1 MKLLNYEDFT
11 QSIKENL
18 QTQFDED
25 VKININQVTKNNNLK
40 LDGLVIISPGQVV
53 SPTIYLNPLYEEYKS
68 GLSLDAITKKINETY
83 ANAKVPEFAK
93 EADRYT
99 DYDFVKEHL
108 AIKLINYERNK
119 ETLENSPHIRRLDL
133 ALVFLC
139 VIDKDDKQSASVLI
153 KNSHLKFWNID
164 TDTLFAD
171 ALINAPTF
179 LKPNCYS
186 LFKTVYEKKHMELME
201 LDEVRLDD
209 DDLLILTNE
218 NKVNGASCIFYP
230 GVLEKIATKLDSD
243 LYIIPSSIHEVL
255 ILRKT
260 DNIKKDDLNFLI
272 NTVNQSELAQTE
284 ILSDNVYIYDFE
296 DKILTK

>member
-1 MKLLNYEDFT
+1 
-11 QSIKENL
+11 
-18 QTQFDED
+18 
-25 VKININQVTKNNNLK
+25 
-40 LDGLVIISPGQVV
+40 
-53 SPTIYLNPLYEEYKS
+53 
-68 GLSLDAITKKINETY
+68 
-83 ANAKVPEFAK
+83 
-93 EADRYT
+93 
-99 DYDFVKEHL
+99 
-108 AIKLINYERNK
+108 
-119 ETLENSPHIRRLDL
+119 
-133 ALVFLC
+133 
-139 VIDKDDKQSASVLI
+139 
-153 KNSHLKFWNID
+153 
-164 TDTLFAD
+164 
-171 ALINAPTF
+171 
-179 LKPNCYS
+179 
-186 LFKTVYEKKHMELME
+186 MELME

-284 ILSDNVYIYDFE
+284 ILSDNVYIYDFD

>member
-99 DYDFVKEHL
+99 DY
-108 AIKLINYERNK
+108 LINFMK
-119 ETLENSPHIRRLDL
+119 
-133 ALVFLC
+133 
-139 VIDKDDKQSASVLI
+139 
-153 KNSHLKFWNID
+153 
-164 TDTLFAD
+164 
-171 ALINAPTF
+171 
-179 LKPNCYS
+179 
-186 LFKTVYEKKHMELME
+186 
-201 LDEVRLDD
+201 
-209 DDLLILTNE
+209 
-218 NKVNGASCIFYP
+218 
-230 GVLEKIATKLDSD
+230 
-243 LYIIPSSIHEVL
+243 
-255 ILRKT
+255 
-260 DNIKKDDLNFLI
+260 
-272 NTVNQSELAQTE
+272 
-284 ILSDNVYIYDFE
+284 
-296 DKILTK
+296 

>member
-164 TDTLFAD
+164 KDTLFAE
-171 ALINAPTF
+171 AIRN
-179 LKPNCYS
+179 
-186 LFKTVYEKKHMELME
+186 
-201 LDEVRLDD
+201 
-209 DDLLILTNE
+209 
-218 NKVNGASCIFYP
+218 
-230 GVLEKIATKLDSD
+230 
-243 LYIIPSSIHEVL
+243 
-255 ILRKT
+255 
-260 DNIKKDDLNFLI
+260 
-272 NTVNQSELAQTE
+272 
-284 ILSDNVYIYDFE
+284 
-296 DKILTK
+296 